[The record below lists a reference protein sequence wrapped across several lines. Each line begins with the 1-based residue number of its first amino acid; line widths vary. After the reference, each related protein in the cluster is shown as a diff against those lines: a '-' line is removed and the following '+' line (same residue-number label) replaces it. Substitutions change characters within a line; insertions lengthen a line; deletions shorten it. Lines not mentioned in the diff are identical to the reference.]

1 MQKITALLG
10 VVWLASQ
17 TICPPSTFAQ
27 PPEQAVQNNRLSI
40 YVFSIRDYQERNRD
54 LSFINPRQLEQ
65 HWLNN
70 GIREGRVASPVFDV
84 QYYLRTNPDLIEA
97 FGKDYEAVLNHW
109 IVNGIPEGRRGSE
122 TFDPSWYL
130 KKNGAVARQ
139 YGATNYYGAIE
150 HYMKTGRAQGLAGAG
165 TGRGVTRRA
174 AVTSLNHPYIF
185 DARFYLDSN
194 PDLRESLGSDNLAG
208 ATQHWLNKG
217 LREGRT
223 ASPVFDVQYYR
234 QNTREDYRQNTRED
248 YRQNA
253 REEGSYAQALNYWFT
268 TGLAQGQ
275 RGSRLFDVRYYIRNN
290 RDIAKDY
297 GKDYEKALNHWLT
310 RGLSEG
316 RAGSAEFDPI
326 WYLQQNS
333 DVERSVGKGN
343 FLGAAA
349 HWVSTGIRERRLGS
363 PGRM

>member
-17 TICPPSTFAQ
+17 TIYPPSTFAQ
-27 PPEQAVQNNRLSI
+27 PIERNVQNNRLSI
-40 YVFSIRDYQERNRD
+40 YVFSAKDYQELNRD
-54 LSFINPRQLEQ
+54 LPFTNPRQLEE

-84 QYYLRTNPDLIEA
+84 QYYLRTNPDLVEA
-97 FGKDYEAVLNHW
+97 FGKDYEAALNHW
-109 IVNGIPEGRRGSE
+109 INNGIPEGRRGSE
-122 TFDPSWYL
+122 AFDPSWYL
-130 KKNGAVARQ
+130 KKNGEVARQ

-150 HYMKTGRAQGLAGAG
+150 HYMKTGRAQGLAGTG
-165 TGRGVTRRA
+165 TGRVITRRSA
-174 AVTSLNHPYIF
+174 LNHPYIF

-194 PDLRESLGSDNLAG
+194 PDLRESLGPDNLVG

-234 QNTREDYRQNTRED
+234 RNT
-248 YRQNA
+248 

-275 RGSRLFDVRYYIRNN
+275 RGSRLFDVRYYLRNN
-290 RDIAKDY
+290 RDVAKAC

-326 WYLQQNS
+326 WYLQQNP

-349 HWVSTGIRERRLGS
+349 QWVGTGIKERRLGS
-363 PGRM
+363 PGRI